1 MKRALLPVLTFA
13 FALACQPSRT
23 PSSLQS
29 GVMRPRAVVIPAGGG
44 EKRFLRGGT
53 APLFIKV
60 DPVNTGSRRMVLG
73 FSDLPPGDA
82 IGVHRHLQED
92 EIIVITRGTARV
104 QLGKEFTTASAGG
117 TVFIPQGTCIG
128 VTKIGADTLSN
139 FFVFSSPGFERA
151 LRAVS
156 SGPGEPP
163 KPLTPQL
170 RQSAFHEAHAVA
182 NPADC

>member
-1 MKRALLPVLTFA
+1 MKRLGQALV
-13 FALACQPSRT
+13 ALATTAACHHGRVDVGSKLSATAP
-23 PSSLQS
+23 
-29 GVMRPRAVVIPAGGG
+29 RPAVIPADGG
-44 EKRFLRGGT
+44 ERRFLRGGT

-60 DPVNTGSRRMVLG
+60 DPTNTGSRRMVLG
-73 FSDLPPGDA
+73 SSELPPGDA

-104 QLGKEFTTASAGG
+104 QLGKEFVTASAGA

-128 VTKIGADTLSN
+128 VTNVGVDTLSN

-156 SGPGEPP
+156 SAPGEP
-163 KPLTPQL
+163 
-170 RQSAFHEAHAVA
+170 A
-182 NPADC
+182 

>member
-1 MKRALLPVLTFA
+1 MKKALLPVLIFA
-13 FALACQPSRT
+13 FATGCHHTRAL
-23 PSSLQS
+23 S
-29 GVMRPRAVVIPAGGG
+29 GSQNEAVLPRPAVIPAGGG

-60 DPVNTGSRRMVLG
+60 DPANTGSRRMVLG

-104 QLGKEFTTASAGG
+104 QLGKQFTTAAAGA

-128 VTKIGADTLSN
+128 VTNIGADTLSN
-139 FFVFSSPGFERA
+139 FFVFSSPGFELA

-156 SGPGEPP
+156 SAPGEPA

-170 RQSAFHEAHAVA
+170 RQAAFHDAHAVA
-182 NPADC
+182 DPSDC

>member
-1 MKRALLPVLTFA
+1 MKRACHAVLPLA
-13 FALACQPSRT
+13 FALGCHPVGA
-23 PSSLQS
+23 SSAS
-29 GVMRPRAVVIPAGGG
+29 AMNPMPPRAAVIPADGG
-44 EKRFLRGGT
+44 ERRFLRGGT

-60 DPVNTGSRRMVLG
+60 DPINTGSRRMVLG
-73 FSDLPPGDA
+73 SSDLPPGDA

-104 QLGKEFTTASAGG
+104 QLGHEFMTASAGA

-128 VTKIGADTLSN
+128 VTNVGSDTLSN
-139 FFVFSSPGFERA
+139 FFVFSAPGFERA

-156 SGPGEPP
+156 SAPGEPP

-170 RQSAFHEAHAVA
+170 RHAAFHAAHAVA
-182 NPADC
+182 NPSDC

>member
-13 FALACQPSRT
+13 FAAECQPSRN
-23 PSSLQS
+23 PSGSQS
-29 GVMRPRAVVIPAGGG
+29 EVMSPRAAVIPADGG
-44 EKRFLRGGT
+44 EKRWLRGGT

-73 FSDLPPGDA
+73 FSELPPGDA
-82 IGVHRHLQED
+82 IGIHRHLQED
-92 EIIVITRGTARV
+92 EIIIITRGTARV
-104 QLGKEFTTASAGG
+104 QLGKQFTTAAAGG

-128 VTKIGADTLSN
+128 VTNIGSDTLSN

-156 SGPGEPP
+156 SAQGEPP

-170 RQSAFHEAHAVA
+170 RQSAFHESHAVA

>member
-1 MKRALLPVLTFA
+1 MKRVLLPVVALGFALGCHTRTHSDSQGDALLP
-13 FALACQPSRT
+13 QP
-23 PSSLQS
+23 
-29 GVMRPRAVVIPAGGG
+29 AVIPAGGG

-82 IGVHRHLQED
+82 IGIHRHLQED

-104 QLGKEFTTASAGG
+104 QLGKRFTTASAGG
-117 TVFIPQGTCIG
+117 TIFIPQGTCIG
-128 VTKIGADTLSN
+128 ITNVGSDTLSN
-139 FFVFSSPGFERA
+139 FFVFSSPGFELA

-156 SGPGEPP
+156 SGPGEQP

-170 RQSAFHEAHAVA
+170 RQAAFHDAHAVA
-182 NPADC
+182 DPSDC